1 MNKKPLILVS
11 NDDGIDAPGLC
22 ALVRSLRKFA
32 QVVVVAPSI
41 QQSAVGHAITVRTP
55 LRAHEFR
62 RDKKAYG
69 YAVDGTPADSV
80 KLAIRS
86 LLKTKPDLVVSGIND
101 GLNTAVN
108 VMYSGTVSAATE
120 GTILG
125 IPAISVSVEYTLKP
139 NFEPAAKIAVSL
151 AKLVCKEGLPKDTIL
166 NVNVPAIPASK
177 IKGIKFTKQG
187 RSRWED
193 KFYQR
198 KDPKNRDY
206 YWLAGDM
213 QLLDHDHDVDQV
225 ALKSGYI
232 SITPIHFDLTHY
244 QFLER
249 MQKEWNGKFKLKF

>member
-1 MNKKPLILVS
+1 
-11 NDDGIDAPGLC
+11 
-22 ALVRSLRKFA
+22 
-32 QVVVVAPSI
+32 
-41 QQSAVGHAITVRTP
+41 
-55 LRAHEFR
+55 
-62 RDKKAYG
+62 
-69 YAVDGTPADSV
+69 
-80 KLAIRS
+80 
-86 LLKTKPDLVVSGIND
+86 
-101 GLNTAVN
+101 VN

-139 NFEPAAKIAVSL
+139 DFEPAAKIAVSL
-151 AKLVCKEGLPKDTIL
+151 AKLVCKEGLPEDTIL

-177 IKGIKFTKQG
+177 IKGIKFTRQG

-213 QLLDHDHDVDQV
+213 RLLDHDHDVDQV

-244 QFLER
+244 RFLEK
-249 MQKEWNGKFKLKF
+249 MQNEWDGKFKLNF